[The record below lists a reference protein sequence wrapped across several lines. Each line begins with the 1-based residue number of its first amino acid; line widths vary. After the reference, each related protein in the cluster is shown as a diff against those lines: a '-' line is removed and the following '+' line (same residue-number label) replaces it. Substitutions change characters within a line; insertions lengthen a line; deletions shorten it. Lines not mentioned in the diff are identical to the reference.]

1 MSKRVVFIAT
11 GGTLSCIGKDSHDL
25 LDYTE
30 TDRKLDARQIVEKI
44 GSVDPD
50 IEVDAHDF
58 RSVDSTEISPGDWF
72 DLAMLCNEFAAS
84 PKNYDGIVIGHGTG
98 SLEETAFALSL
109 VLDLKIPVIVTG
121 AMRPSNG
128 MSSDGDR
135 NVASSIRASAS
146 NTTRGLGVVA
156 LLNDEIHTA
165 KTVTK
170 THSLSVNAFQSP
182 GQGPIGHMVGNDVK
196 LHTEIPVSRTI
207 FNIDCLKNW
216 PRIDITYS
224 YAGADGAAIK
234 AYVEAGAAG
243 IIAAG
248 FAPGM
253 ATPAEIQAL
262 KQAVLQGVTVI
273 MAHRAAAGPATN
285 SAAHRRNGFI
295 PGGLFSPLKARILLG
310 LSLANGDQPET
321 IRQTFSV

>member
-11 GGTLSCIGKDSHDL
+11 GGTLACIGKNPDDL

-30 TDRKLDARQIVEKI
+30 TDRKLDAQQIIAKI
-44 GSVDPD
+44 GKMDAD
-50 IEVDAHDF
+50 IAVDAIDF

-72 DLAMLCNEFAAS
+72 DLARLCTELAAS
-84 PKNYDGIVIGHGTG
+84 QKQYDGIVIGHGTG

-135 NVASSIRASAS
+135 NVASSIRAAAS
-146 NTTRGLGVVA
+146 NGTRGLGVVA
-156 LLNDEIHTA
+156 LLNDEIHAA

-170 THSLSVNAFQSP
+170 THSLAVNAFQSP
-182 GQGPIGHMVGNDVK
+182 GQAPIGHMVGNDVK
-196 LHTEIPVSRTI
+196 LNAAPSASRI
-207 FNIDCLKNW
+207 AFDMDCLKNW

-234 AYVEAGAAG
+234 AYLDAGTAG
-243 IIAAG
+243 IISAG

-262 KQAVLQGVTVI
+262 RQATLQGVTVI
-273 MAHRAAAGPATN
+273 MAHRAMAGPTTD
-285 SAAHRRNGFI
+285 SAAHDRNGFI
-295 PGGLFSPLKARILLG
+295 PAGPFSPLKARILLG

-321 IRQTFSV
+321 IRQTFGA